1 MKRLALVML
10 CAVFAAFVAPFGAT
24 FRADAQDKD
33 PARRD
38 FQTYRLRVEDEIEIS
53 VYNRRNMR
61 PEIQRELVIPAT
73 GEVSFAPVGK
83 ISLLGRTTTEVEE
96 TIAQRLRDDN
106 YMQEP
111 IVGCFVKTYAPRSVA
126 IVGAAQG
133 VVELPT
139 HRDLRILELLAR
151 AGTLGVGQVDYS
163 RVVVRRMGQDGR
175 PFPIEINVE
184 DILDR
189 NQEEKNIVVREGD
202 MIRVY
207 ELQSATSV
215 TSAEFV
221 YVIGKVGSPG
231 RHPIIRGRTPFTITK
246 LIAICGDFAEFADHA
261 KVRVIRTTETG
272 RQFKELDFDD
282 IIEGKTPDFELRP
295 DDFVYVP
302 ERIF

>member
-1 MKRLALVML
+1 MKRLALIVL
-10 CAVFAAFVAPFGAT
+10 LALVAALAAPLGPAFHAG
-24 FRADAQDKD
+24 AQDKD

-38 FQTYRLRVEDEIEIS
+38 FQTYRLRVEDEIEVS

-61 PEIQRELVIPAT
+61 PEIEREIVIPAT

-83 ISLLGRTTTEVEE
+83 LSLLGRTTTEVEE
-96 TIAQRLRDDN
+96 TIAQRLKDDN

-111 IVGCFVKTYAPRSVA
+111 IVGCFVRKYAPRSVA
-126 IVGAAQG
+126 IVGAMQG

-151 AGTLGVGQVDYS
+151 AGTLGAGDVDYS

-207 ELQSATSV
+207 ALQSAGSV
-215 TSAEFV
+215 QSAEFV
-221 YVIGKVGSPG
+221 YVLGKVGSPG

-246 LIAICGDFAEFADHA
+246 LIAICGDFAEFADHG

-272 RQFKELDFDD
+272 PQFKELDFDD
-282 IIEGKTPDFELRP
+282 IIEGDAPDFELRA
-295 DDFVYVP
+295 DDLVHVP
-302 ERIF
+302 ERLF